1 MRMLEVTPP
10 RPGHLCPPRHVPVP
24 PTLAR
29 DRDSSDRCS
38 PCPVLV
44 PLQGDTGG
52 AQGAAPP
59 LDSTHLFYVFF
70 FYVFPFSSFPP
81 PPFLSRPP
89 PPSSLSLAFLSA
101 FLQGKP
107 ALPPPRGPSGW
118 GPPPAHVCVSQD
130 GDPPPGWGHP
140 PPSVSPP
147 PPRHRGGGCCQ
158 HPGGGIR
165 VGGRE
170 GGVGGHTHTRCPL
183 SPKEESAADALSP
196 PPQQLRAY

>member
-1 MRMLEVTPP
+1 MSLSPPHWPETEIAVT
-10 RPGHLCPPRHVPVP
+10 
-24 PTLAR
+24 
-29 DRDSSDRCS
+29 D
-38 PCPVLV
+38 
-44 PLQGDTGG
+44 
-52 AQGAAPP
+52 APP
-59 LDSTHLFYVFF
+59 APSLSPSRVTLGGHRGPPHPWTQLIFFMFF
-70 FYVFPFSSFPP
+70 FFMFSLFPP
-81 PPFLSRPP
+81 SPPPVSLSPP

>member
-81 PPFLSRPP
+81 PRFSLAPP
-89 PPSSLSLAFLSA
+89 PPPLSLSLSSLHFSKVS
-101 FLQGKP
+101 QP
-107 ALPPPRGPSGW
+107 CPPRGGL
-118 GPPPAHVCVSQD
+118 QD
-130 GDPPPGWGHP
+130 GDPPQLMCVCPRMGTLPQDGDTPLLACPPLPPDTGVVGAASTRGGASGWGAG
-140 PPSVSPP
+140 
-147 PPRHRGGGCCQ
+147 RGVLGD
-158 HPGGGIR
+158 
-165 VGGRE
+165 
-170 GGVGGHTHTRCPL
+170 THTQGVPCPQKRSQL
-183 SPKEESAADALSP
+183 LMLSP
-196 PPQQLRAY
+196 PPRSS